1 MKFLTRAFY
10 ETLEN
15 ELNKSLVSHN
25 ENEVSNLEES
35 MLQELLPDLVKTSK
49 KNTIIRCSKNA

>member
-1 MKFLTRAFY
+1 MEILTRAFY

-49 KNTIIRCSKNA
+49 KNTIISCSKNA

>member
-1 MKFLTRAFY
+1 MEILTRAFY

-49 KNTIIRCSKNA
+49 KNPIIRCSKNA